1 MMEGIFKTV
10 LQMSVTAGYV
20 ILLTV
25 LVRFC
30 LKKAPKI
37 FSYLLWSAAF
47 FRLICPVSFES
58 AFSLIPRSRRTSESL
73 RPFTGQL
80 LSVSGTGGTDP
91 GVVTVSPPIMATQV
105 PDGLSASQKFWL
117 IAGTIWIV
125 GAVLLLLYSV
135 VTTIKLKQGL
145 QSALPCGGNVYQVQN
160 LQTPFVLGF
169 FHPKIYLPQGL
180 SDRERA
186 YILAHEQTHIRRRD
200 YLIKPLAFLV
210 LCVHWFNPLVWL
222 AFLLLGKDMEMS
234 CDERVLKDLGPG
246 IKKEYSSSLLS
257 MASGRRL
264 IGGSPL
270 AFGEGSVKSRIKNVL
285 NYKKPAFWLLLAA
298 LLAVAGVTVALLANP
313 KSFDYAKAEAAAM
326 RFSTNATEPL
336 EVGTTAF
343 EHFYHTFQKKN
354 VPDEYR
360 LSDVNL
366 KNIQLTAGDE
376 AEFLVTVQFTYTA
389 GENCLLLEGQADNK
403 EQWQEIRV
411 KSLGEGEYQITG
423 IGDSVS
429 GHGLLTAGDA
439 QGITVQTDGDHPISA
454 QFGRTLWRDVE
465 VTPQMMENEL
475 YAMEGFSFSVSEA
488 KKGIWLGLRFSD
500 QKPVSSEAVGLIIDG
515 QKVPD
520 AYPSRYIGY
529 DVMAPEKPGRYH
541 VYIDL
546 TWSDGTP
553 ETIYFPITIWEGT
566 KPQEPPVGPR
576 KRSYSVVTDDNSSMG
591 CEFGIDRSGAS
602 PSSLLGKLQ
611 SLNGFYFQSDSDS
624 NRYLKL
630 QFHDEKPQSVRLCI
644 VDASGQQEEYPIESG
659 TYRIQVPEE
668 EGWYNFFADFTW
680 KDGSKET
687 AYFWVKVVKDAFKS
701 SDPLDSTIDDGSGEK
716 VQLMQKLQ
724 LSSMFNPAWYGA
736 INPYRVG
743 GPLEIYCVDENA
755 VKEAIRSMGITDEI
769 AYYPCSYSRAELES
783 LYEELRGE
791 KLIEEAFQNGY
802 IRLSLSP
809 ESPMVYLA
817 ILSLCDFETENRLL
831 DFVENHP
838 MSDGIAVS
846 IT

>member
-1 MMEGIFKTV
+1 MEGIFKTV
-10 LQMSVTAGYV
+10 LQMSATAGYV

-37 FSYLLWSAAF
+37 CSYLLWSASF

-58 AFSLIPRSRRTSESL
+58 VFSLIPRSRRISGAL

-80 LSVSGTGGTDP
+80 LSVSGTGGADP
-91 GVVTVSPPIMATQV
+91 GTVAVSPSITAAQLPG
-105 PDGLSASQKFWL
+105 GLSASQKFWL

-135 VTTIKLKQGL
+135 ATTIKLKRGL
-145 QSALPCGGNVYQVQN
+145 QVARCCGENVYEVQN

-169 FHPKIYLPQGL
+169 FRPKIYLPTGL
-180 SDRERA
+180 SGRERA
-186 YILAHEQTHIRRRD
+186 YILAHERTHIRRRD
-200 YLIKPLAFLV
+200 YLIKPLAFFV
-210 LCVHWFNPLVWL
+210 LCIHWFNPLVWL
-222 AFLLLGKDMEMS
+222 AFFLLGKDMEMS
-234 CDERVLKDLGPG
+234 CDERVLKDFGSG

-257 MASGRRL
+257 MASGRQF

-270 AFGEGSVKSRIKNVL
+270 AFGEGSAKSRIKNIL
-285 NYKKPAFWLLLAA
+285 SYKKPVFWILLVA
-298 LLAVAGVTVALLANP
+298 LLAVASVTVALLANP

-326 RFSTNATEPL
+326 RFSTSASEPL
-336 EVGTTAF
+336 EVGTAAF
-343 EHFYHTFQKKN
+343 EHFYQAFQKKN

-360 LSDVNL
+360 LSDVTL
-366 KNIQLTAGDE
+366 KNIELTAGDE

-389 GENCLLLEGQADNK
+389 GENCLLLEGQGENR

-411 KSLGEGEYQITG
+411 KSLGKGEYQITG
-423 IGDSVS
+423 IGDSVN
-429 GHGLLTAGDA
+429 GQGLLTAGDA
-439 QGITVQTDGDHPISA
+439 QGITVQTDGEYPMSA

-465 VTPQMMENEL
+465 VTPKMMENEL

-488 KKGIWLGLRFSD
+488 EKGIWLGLRFSD
-500 QKPVSSEAVGLIIDG
+500 QKPASSEAVGLIIDG

-520 AYPSRYIGY
+520 AYPSRHTGY
-529 DVMAPEKPGRYH
+529 DFLAPAKPGRYH

-546 TWSDGTP
+546 TWPDGTS
-553 ETIYFPITIWEGT
+553 ETVYFPITIWEGV

-576 KRSYSVVTDDNSSMG
+576 QRSYSVVTDDNSSVS

-602 PSSLLGKLQ
+602 PLSLLGKLQ

-624 NRYLKL
+624 NPYLKL
-630 QFHDEKPQSVRLCI
+630 QFHDEKPQSVRLCMAD
-644 VDASGQQEEYPIESG
+644 VSGRQEEYPIESG
-659 TYRIQVPEE
+659 TYRIRVPQE
-668 EGWYNFFADFTW
+668 EGWYNFFADVTW
-680 KDGSKET
+680 RDGSTET
-687 AYFWVKVVKDAFKS
+687 AYFWVKVNKEALT
-701 SDPLDSTIDDGSGEK
+701 PQNPWDSTIDDGSGEK
-716 VQLMQKLQ
+716 VKLMQKLQ

-743 GPLEIYCVDENA
+743 GPLEIYCVDEEA
-755 VKEAIRSMGITDEI
+755 VREVVRSMGITEEI
-769 AYYPCSYSRAELES
+769 AYYSCPYSRAELES
-783 LYEELRGE
+783 LYEELKGE
-791 KLIEEAFQNGY
+791 KLVEEAFQNGY

-809 ESPMVYLA
+809 ESPMVYLT
-817 ILSLCDFETENRLL
+817 ILPLCDFETENKLL
-831 DFVENHP
+831 DFVEKHP